1 MFAERTQTPPVL
13 KFGTCSW
20 KYDSWRGIVYSDA
33 PKLNYLAEYA
43 RHFDCVEVD
52 QWFWSLFGPDQVRL
66 PDPKLAA
73 EYAASVPATFRFAVK
88 LPNALTLTHY
98 HPKTKTEPLVPNP
111 HFLSADL
118 LYRTLECL
126 EPMRGKLGPL
136 MLQFGYLNRQM
147 MESQSDFLE
156 RLEAFMSWL
165 PMELEWCIEPR
176 NPNWLN
182 GPYFNLL
189 RRLDAGHVFQQGY
202 YMPPVW
208 RVCGQHADK
217 LTDRVVIRLHGLDR
231 ETMDERSGKDW
242 SKIIDARDGEIAA
255 LAGMLQDLRKPQRK
269 VWTFV
274 NNHFEGCAPLTIKRI
289 RERL

>member
-1 MFAERTQTPPVL
+1 MYANDQRPPPL

-66 PDPKLAA
+66 PDPKLVA
-73 EYAASVPATFRFAVK
+73 EYADAVPREFRFAVK
-88 LPNALTLTHY
+88 MPNALTLTHH
-98 HPKTKTEPLVPNP
+98 HPKSKTEALVPNP

-118 LYRTLECL
+118 LYQVLQCL

-136 MLQFGYLNRQM
+136 MFQFGYLNRQM
-147 MESQSDFLE
+147 MASQEAFLE

-165 PMELEWCIEPR
+165 PKELEWCIEPR
-176 NPNWLN
+176 NPQWLN
-182 GPYFNLL
+182 GAYFKLL
-189 RRLDAGHVFQQGY
+189 RKLGLGHVFQQGY
-202 YMPPVW
+202 FMPPVY
-208 RVCGQHADK
+208 RIYSQYADK
-217 LTDRVVIRLHGLDR
+217 LTERVVIRLHGPDR
-231 ETMDERSGKDW
+231 ETMDERAGKDW
-242 SKIIDARDGEIAA
+242 SKIVEARDGEIHA
-255 LAGMLQDLRKPQRK
+255 LAGMLRDLQRHMRKG
-269 VWTFV
+269 WLFA

-289 RERL
+289 RERV